1 MLENDFVPPSDANY
15 SVAVDS
21 SQKLA
26 NPSAAELLSANPE
39 LGKSA
44 DIDQNASE
52 IETLK
57 GGVAALQGA
66 LSDMSSGKAAFTAIK
81 FALFQNGSPLP
92 GQYGYMVLEIDS
104 DGYISPLYLTQEEF
118 YELNA

>member
-1 MLENDFVPPSDANY
+1 MPENDFAPPSDANY

-26 NPSAAELLSANPE
+26 NPSAAELLAANPE

-44 DIDQNASE
+44 DIEQNASE

-57 GGVAALQGA
+57 GGVAELRGA
-66 LSDMSSGKAAFTAIK
+66 LSNMSSGKTAFTAIK
-81 FALFQNGSPLP
+81 FALFQNGSALP
-92 GQYGYMVLEIDS
+92 GRYGYMVLEIDS
-104 DGYISPLYLTQEEF
+104 DGLMSPLYLTQEEF
-118 YELNA
+118 DELNA